1 MSEEEI
7 IERIK
12 DLIRT
17 CNVGIQEHGEY
28 DDLFELDKTA
38 LEGILELY
46 KKEKEKTPE
55 SVRKQFEVYQN
66 RICELEEAIKELKEK
81 NKELEEHQKQ
91 YLDGELITANQGKF
105 FEKIIK
111 ENYIRKDRIRAI
123 MEDLNNKIKKAEE
136 IEAILMIKQ
145 QQILQKVLEE

>member
-1 MSEEEI
+1 MNEEEI

-46 KKEKEKTPE
+46 KVQKRQLNDAFNRGWIHKDKIREKIEDIDNYAIFTDNIELNWQLKIEDTAKIEVLKEL
-55 SVRKQFEVYQN
+55 
-66 RICELEEAIKELKEK
+66 LEEE
-81 NKELEEHQKQ
+81 
-91 YLDGELITANQGKF
+91 DGTKR
-105 FEKIIK
+105 
-111 ENYIRKDRIRAI
+111 ENISSKMD
-123 MEDLNNKIKKAEE
+123 K
-136 IEAILMIKQ
+136 
-145 QQILQKVLEE
+145 

>member
-1 MSEEEI
+1 MNEEEI

-46 KKEKEKTPE
+46 K
-55 SVRKQFEVYQN
+55 VQRKQLNDAFN
-66 RICELEEAIKELKEK
+66 RGWI
-81 NKELEEHQKQ
+81 H
-91 YLDGELITANQGKF
+91 
-105 FEKIIK
+105 
-111 ENYIRKDRIRAI
+111 KDKIRAI
-123 MEDLNNKIKKAEE
+123 MEDLNEKIKNAEE
-136 IEAILMIKQ
+136 TEAILMIKQ